1 MYKQVVTPLIPQVL
15 EGYDCTVFA
24 YGQTGTG
31 KTYTMEGFGQTKGS
45 WADDPHA
52 GLIPRSVS
60 DLFDNLRMNNEATDY
75 WVRVSFLEMY
85 NEEIYD
91 LLSRGDDLGPKLRYD
106 IILKC
111 IKIRFQLIIFIVF

>member
-1 MYKQVVTPLIPQVL
+1 MFSVSKVDVYKQVVTPLIPQVL

-31 KTYTMEGFGQTKGS
+31 KTYTMEGFSETKGS

-60 DLFDNLRMNNEATDY
+60 DLFDNLRMNNERENY

-91 LLSRGDDLGPKLRYD
+91 LLSRGDDLGPKLR
-106 IILKC
+106 
-111 IKIRFQLIIFIVF
+111 